1 MIKNFSHVRE
11 IKEEKKEA
19 KKLEKEKE
27 ESECLGS
34 NYLTKIERKFYL
46 QFTISSQPFLQYVEI
61 RKINLDWE
69 KE

>member
-1 MIKNFSHVRE
+1 MIKNFSHVRD